1 MYKTLVIGD
10 FHLSDRKY
18 KNKDLEDFEEEVQ
31 KEAWNK
37 ILGIIDE
44 YKVDKLVLNG
54 DTFDA
59 PPVGTSL
66 ELFHNFMLSLK

>member
-1 MYKTLVIGD
+1 MNKFKTLVCGD

-37 ILGIIDE
+37 ILSIIDE
-44 YKVDKLVLNG
+44 YKVDK
-54 DTFDA
+54 
-59 PPVGTSL
+59 
-66 ELFHNFMLSLK
+66 